1 MEDLDLI
8 IIITDSLAIK
18 FIYSENAKQNSV
30 VQMRIEDVKKI
41 GVLGL
46 GTMGSGI
53 AQVCATYGYQVIGR
67 DVSEEILQRAKDTII
82 NGRFGLKAGLERGKI
97 TKEQYEQAIR
107 NLTFTTS
114 MEELCKDVDII
125 IECVPE
131 ILTLK
136 IKVFKEMDALC
147 PERTILASNTSGYSI
162 TALAGATNRPD
173 RVVGMHWFNP
183 APVMRLIEVVRT
195 EWTSEETV
203 NCIKSLAERLGK
215 TPIVIKDAPE
225 AYGFVANRAYMAL
238 VRECRAIV
246 EAGIATPEQVDTAL
260 KLGYGFP
267 MGPFELFGLVGR
279 LGREEKR

>member
-1 MEDLDLI
+1 MLKRGNKSGVPE
-8 IIITDSLAIK
+8 
-18 FIYSENAKQNSV
+18 
-30 VQMRIEDVKKI
+30 MRIEDVKTI

-53 AQVCATYGYQVIGR
+53 AQVCATYGYKVIGR
-67 DVSEEILQRAKDTII
+67 DISEEILERARNVIV
-82 NGRFGLKAGLERGKI
+82 NGPFGLKRGLERGKI
-97 TKEQYEQAIR
+97 TKEQYEQALQNI
-107 NLTFTTS
+107 TFTTS
-114 MEELCKDVDII
+114 MEELCRDADVI

-136 IKVFKEMDALC
+136 IQVFKEMDRLC

-183 APVMRLIEVVRT
+183 APVMRLIEVIKT
-195 EWTSEETV
+195 DWTSEETV
-203 NCIKSLAERLGK
+203 NCVKGLAERLGK
-215 TPIVIKDAPE
+215 TPIVIKDCPE

-238 VRECRAIV
+238 VREARAIV
-246 EAGIATPEQVDTAL
+246 EAGIATPEQVDLAL
-260 KLGYGFP
+260 KLGYNFP

-279 LGREEKR
+279 LGRPEEKRG